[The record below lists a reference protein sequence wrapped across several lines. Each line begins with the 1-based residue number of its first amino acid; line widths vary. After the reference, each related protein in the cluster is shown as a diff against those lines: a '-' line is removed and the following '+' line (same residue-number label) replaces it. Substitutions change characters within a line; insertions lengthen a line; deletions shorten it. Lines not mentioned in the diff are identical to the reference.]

1 MTQPIRH
8 LSMLAIDDEVSIQLI
23 LQHYF
28 KNDFLVVTKGN
39 GKDALAW
46 MQEGNIPDI
55 IIADISMPEMDGYT
69 FIYQVRSSGYL
80 KNIPMVMLSGSD
92 STDNK
97 IRCLESGADDF
108 MVKPFNPRELAARIK
123 GILRRMGKNNLY
135 TKTFTYDK

>member
-55 IIADISMPEMDGYT
+55 IIADISMPEMDGFT

-135 TKTFTYDK
+135 TKTFTHDK